1 MTFFVKFGEVDPTS
15 IRRISRLT
23 FMSERCGTA
32 VAYASLLCELAAG
45 MTIDEARRITI
56 DELTLRF
63 GAAASARDS
72 AALALGALFKAI
84 ASVERG

>member
-1 MTFFVKFGEVDPTS
+1 M
-15 IRRISRLT
+15 
-23 FMSERCGTA
+23 
-32 VAYASLLCELAAG
+32 LAAG

-63 GAAASARDS
+63 GAAASARHS

-84 ASVERG
+84 VSVERTHYA